1 VLLLGGGRVTYEP
14 VSFTKIPVWIRSV
27 RQNHRIMRAMFA
39 ILDALRMFVADL
51 FKSRTQLEA
60 HCAAVAEA
68 TLPV

>member
-1 VLLLGGGRVTYEP
+1 
-14 VSFTKIPVWIRSV
+14 
-27 RQNHRIMRAMFA
+27 MRAMIA